1 MVREFYI
8 NERENGFLIN
18 VIKGV
23 DLGFVLFGGVEG
35 DGKNNKNFG
44 MRLFVW
50 LLCFG
55 GKWYVLVLEFL

>member
-18 VIKGV
+18 VIKDV

-55 GKWYVLVLEFL
+55 GK